1 MVAAN
6 LPYLIAAPV
15 GVGAIVLQRTFRRKK
30 GKGDDEKGRRDGD
43 GDVTAF
49 ACERVCTSDRLIK
62 RLGYLAKDPTP
73 NTCVTVCGSSGID
86 ACTEACQRS
95 VCSAPHSVPSWND
108 QCNKRCTQECLRGRT

>member
-1 MVAAN
+1 MSRPAN
-6 LPYLIAAPV
+6 LVHRLTVHSPTPYRARP
-15 GVGAIVLQRTFRRKK
+15 RR
-30 GKGDDEKGRRDGD
+30 
-43 GDVTAF
+43 AQ
-49 ACERVCTSDRLIK
+49 
-62 RLGYLAKDPTP
+62 DPTP

>member
-62 RLGYLAKDPTP
+62 RLGYLAKARSRSARARRDGATP
-73 NTCVTVCGSSGID
+73 RAS
-86 ACTEACQRS
+86 R
-95 VCSAPHSVPSWND
+95 
-108 QCNKRCTQECLRGRT
+108 RG